1 MLIADVREANAAK
14 DRAPS
19 ARAPS
24 GDRRFQIPD
33 FREVA
38 DFRGARTGRDKGL
51 ADTHLAA
58 IKDSRLQVSD

>member
-1 MLIADVREANAAK
+1 MAGCGAERGEKGVRLGTRTAG
-14 DRAPS
+14 
-19 ARAPS
+19 